1 MIMNTKIHSVKYN
14 FVMNFILTASQ
25 IIFPLIT
32 FPYVA
37 RVLLASGNGKVSFA
51 ASATNYFVMVASL
64 GIPTHG
70 IRACAKVRDDKEKL
84 SKTVHELFVINCV
97 MTTIVV
103 ISFLFCVFYIPK
115 FRVEK
120 TLFLINGINIVLNVF
135 GMNWVYQALEQ
146 YSYITIRSIF
156 FKILSIILMF
166 LLVHQPSDYIL
177 YGGITVFA
185 AVGSNVLNFIRL
197 RKLIYFKYLGDYN
210 YKQHFKPI
218 SILFAQSLAVSV
230 YTNLDTVMLGFMK
243 DDIDVGYYSA
253 AVKIK
258 GLLLSLV
265 TSLGNVLLP
274 RMSYFVKKNMMDKFK
289 NYMLKAMNFST
300 LMSLPLVLFFILFA
314 RETVLFLAGDGY
326 EESIVA
332 MQIITIAVI
341 PNALTGILGIQVL
354 TPLEKEK
361 YVLYSV
367 LVGAVSDFAF
377 NIIMIP
383 LWGAAGASLATMI
396 AEFLVLGVQVFF
408 TRDLLY
414 QVIKKYRIH
423 IYFLITI
430 IAGAASVFIKM
441 VSFDYIVLKLLVSF
455 TVFFGIYL
463 LGLIMA
469 KERVVMDLLDEV
481 KRKIK

>member
-1 MIMNTKIHSVKYN
+1 MENKIHSVKYN

-51 ASATNYFVMVASL
+51 ASVTNYFVMVASL

-97 MTTIVV
+97 MTAIVV
-103 ISFLFCVFYIPK
+103 ITFLLCVFYIPK
-115 FRVEK
+115 FRAEK
-120 TLFLINGINIVLNVF
+120 TLFLINGVGIVLNVF

-146 YSYITIRSIF
+146 YDYITVRSIA

-185 AVGSNVLNFIRL
+185 GVGSNILNFIRL
-197 RKLIYFKYLGDYN
+197 RKIVSFKYLGDYN

-230 YTNLDTVMLGFMK
+230 YTNLDTVMLGFLK
-243 DDIDVGYYSA
+243 EDVDVGYYHA

-274 RMSYFVKKNMMDKFK
+274 RMSYFVKKNMMTEFK
-289 NYMLKAMNFST
+289 KYMLKVMNFST
-300 LMSLPLVLFFILFA
+300 LMSLPLVLYFVLFA
-314 RETVLFLAGDGY
+314 KETILFLAGDGY
-326 EESIVA
+326 EGAIVA

-341 PNALTGILGIQVL
+341 PNALTGVLGIQVL

-367 LVGAVSDFAF
+367 LVGAVSDFAL
-377 NIIMIP
+377 NLIMIP
-383 LWGAAGASLATMI
+383 LWGTAGASLATMI
-396 AEFLVLGVQVFF
+396 AEYLVLGVQVYF

-414 QVIKKYRIH
+414 QVVKKLRIH
-423 IYFLITI
+423 IYFM
-430 IAGAASVFIKM
+430 IAILASAASIFIKLI
-441 VSFDYIVLKLLVSF
+441 SFDYMVLKLLVSF
-455 TVFFGIYL
+455 AVFFGIYM
-463 LGLIMA
+463 LGLFIS
-469 KERVVMDLLDEV
+469 KENVVMDIFDEI

>member
-1 MIMNTKIHSVKYN
+1 MENKIHSVKYN

-51 ASATNYFVMVASL
+51 ASVTNYFVMVASL

-97 MTTIVV
+97 MTAIVV
-103 ISFLFCVFYIPK
+103 ITFLLCVFYIPK
-115 FRVEK
+115 FRAEK
-120 TLFLINGINIVLNVF
+120 TLFLINGVGIVLNVF

-146 YSYITIRSIF
+146 YDYITVRSIA

-185 AVGSNVLNFIRL
+185 GVGSNILNFIRL
-197 RKLIYFKYLGDYN
+197 RKIVSFKYLGDYN

-230 YTNLDTVMLGFMK
+230 YTNLDTVMLGFLK
-243 DDIDVGYYSA
+243 EDVDVGYYHA

-274 RMSYFVKKNMMDKFK
+274 RMSYFVKKNMMTEFK
-289 NYMLKAMNFST
+289 KYMLKVMNFST
-300 LMSLPLVLFFILFA
+300 LMSLPLVLYFVLFA
-314 RETVLFLAGDGY
+314 KETILFLAGDGY
-326 EESIVA
+326 EGAIVA

-341 PNALTGILGIQVL
+341 PNALTGVLGIQVL

-367 LVGAVSDFAF
+367 LVGAVSDFAL
-377 NIIMIP
+377 NLIMIP

-396 AEFLVLGVQVFF
+396 AEYLVLGVQVYF

-414 QVIKKYRIH
+414 QVVKKLRIH
-423 IYFLITI
+423 IYFM
-430 IAGAASVFIKM
+430 IAILASAASIFIKLI
-441 VSFDYIVLKLLVSF
+441 SFDYMVLKLLVSF
-455 TVFFGIYL
+455 AVFFGIYM
-463 LGLIMA
+463 LGLFIS
-469 KERVVMDLLDEV
+469 KENVVMDIFDEI

>member
-1 MIMNTKIHSVKYN
+1 MENKIHSVKYN

-37 RVLLASGNGKVSFA
+37 RVLLASGNGKVSFV
-51 ASATNYFVMVASL
+51 ASVTNYFVMVASL

-97 MTTIVV
+97 MTAIVV
-103 ISFLFCVFYIPK
+103 ITFLLCVFYIPK
-115 FRVEK
+115 FRAEK
-120 TLFLINGINIVLNVF
+120 TLFLINGVGIVLNVF

-146 YSYITIRSIF
+146 YDYITVRSIA

-185 AVGSNVLNFIRL
+185 GVGSNTLNFIRL
-197 RKLIYFKYLGDYN
+197 REIVSFKYIGDYN

-230 YTNLDTVMLGFMK
+230 YTNLDTVMLGFLK
-243 DDIDVGYYSA
+243 EDVDVGYYHA

-274 RMSYFVKKNMMDKFK
+274 RMSYFVKKNMMTEFK
-289 NYMLKAMNFST
+289 KYMLKVMNFST
-300 LMSLPLVLFFILFA
+300 LMSLPLVLYFVLFA
-314 RETVLFLAGDGY
+314 KETILFLAGDGY
-326 EESIVA
+326 EGAIVA

-341 PNALTGILGIQVL
+341 PNALTGVLGIQVL

-367 LVGAVSDFAF
+367 LVGAVSDFVL
-377 NIIMIP
+377 NLIMIP

-396 AEFLVLGVQVFF
+396 AEYLVLGVQVYF

-414 QVIKKYRIH
+414 QVVKKLRIH
-423 IYFLITI
+423 IYFM
-430 IAGAASVFIKM
+430 IAILASAASIFIKLI
-441 VSFDYIVLKLLVSF
+441 SFDYMVLKLLVSF
-455 TVFFGIYL
+455 AVFFGIYM
-463 LGLIMA
+463 LGLFIS
-469 KERVVMDLLDEV
+469 KENVVMDILDEI